1 MVRYIANTK
10 KSFGITVTTITQWY
24 EIGIL
29 RKLIDRF
36 APTPII
42 ISGDESVK
50 DEIKGTS
57 DGRVE
62 TTFSERMVLIAN
74 HLVPC

>member
-1 MVRYIANTK
+1 M
-10 KSFGITVTTITQWY
+10 
-24 EIGIL
+24 
-29 RKLIDRF
+29 DRF

-50 DEIKGTS
+50 DEIKATP

-74 HLVPC
+74 HLVTRQLHQA